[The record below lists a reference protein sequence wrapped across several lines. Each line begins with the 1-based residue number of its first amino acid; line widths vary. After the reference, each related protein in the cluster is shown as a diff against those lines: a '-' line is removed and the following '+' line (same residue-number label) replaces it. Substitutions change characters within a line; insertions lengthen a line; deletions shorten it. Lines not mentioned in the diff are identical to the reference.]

1 MDVEKDKMLHCRIV
15 LFFLER
21 TQTTTGIIPETSYQ
35 DTTSAICIFQHEIY
49 KKKKTKNFLLLRQ
62 TLFLGLLLID
72 PRPVLE
78 NYPEQG
84 QASFHTVVSQISQ
97 DATSS
102 LFQVGNFPHLKSPFL
117 VITLISPS
125 LLLSWN
131 IVSNLSEI
139 NLPCPPQALE

>member
-1 MDVEKDKMLHCRIV
+1 MLKKIKCCIVELFYFSLKGHRQQLELSLRHLTKILHQPFAYFSMKFI
-15 LFFLER
+15 
-21 TQTTTGIIPETSYQ
+21 
-35 DTTSAICIFQHEIY
+35 

-139 NLPCPPQALE
+139 NLPCPA